1 MGSQSSDSSGC
12 LITDYPLLTTFSDLK
27 HLLTILKYALLLAIS
42 GALMVYALRGL
53 DANSVKAS
61 ILKANY
67 GWLAI
72 TMVLSVL
79 GYFSRAYRW
88 QMQLTASQHRA
99 PYWEVYH
106 AMMVGYLANIVLP
119 RMGEVIRCS
128 VLRRTSGV
136 PVDVSL
142 GTVITER
149 VIDVVVLLGLL
160 GTTLLLDFNK
170 FWSFVQSLFFDKYD
184 SLDANRDTLLA
195 VAGLSLAALLVFGYL
210 LFRNLEQLR
219 QHALFVKVMSFVK
232 GLLAGVFS
240 ILKLENKGLFLLHTA
255 FTWLVYYL
263 MDYLAF
269 FCFPETYNLDMKA
282 GLAVLTFGAFGM
294 AAPVAGGIGPFHV
307 LVQST
312 LLVYGISKEAG
323 IAYALVVHGAQTLL
337 MAVMG
342 GISFVFSMMKSGRG
356 VFTPVAEAQA

>member
-1 MGSQSSDSSGC
+1 MWYAVRGQ
-12 LITDYPLLTTFSDLK
+12 DLSRIG
-27 HLLTILKYALLLAIS
+27 HYIAT
-42 GALMVYALRGL
+42 
-53 DANSVKAS
+53 
-61 ILKANY
+61 ANY
-67 GWLAI
+67 FWLGI

-88 QMQLTASQHRA
+88 QMQLTASRHKVG
-99 PYWEVYH
+99 YWNVYH

-136 PVDVSL
+136 PVEVSL

-149 VIDVVVLLGLL
+149 VIDVLVLLLLL
-160 GTTLLLDFNK
+160 GSIMLLEFNK
-170 FWSFVQSLFFDKYD
+170 FWVFLQSLFADKYD
-184 SLDANRDTLLA
+184 SLAANRTTLLA
-195 VAGLSLAALLVFGYL
+195 LAGIAALLVVVFGYL
-210 LFRNLEQLR
+210 LFRNLEKLR
-219 QHALFVKVMSFVK
+219 RYTLFIKVAGFVK

-240 ILKLENKGLFLLHTA
+240 VRKLENKGLFLLHTA

-269 FCFPETYNLDMKA
+269 RCFPETYGLDVKA

-294 AAPVAGGIGPFHV
+294 AAPVQGGIGVFHV
-307 LVQST
+307 MVQST

-323 IAYALVVHGAQTLL
+323 IAYALVVHGPQTLL
-337 MAVMG
+337 VVFMG
-342 GISFVFSMMKSGRG
+342 GISFIASAIKSGKM
-356 VFTPVAEAQA
+356 VKPLASPPLVPLP

>member
-1 MGSQSSDSSGC
+1 MKS
-12 LITDYPLLTTFSDLK
+12 
-27 HLLTILKYALLLAIS
+27 LLTILKYALLLALS
-42 GALMVYALRGL
+42 GALMVYAVRGQDL
-53 DANSVKAS
+53 SR
-61 ILKANY
+61 IGHYIQTANY
-67 GWLAI
+67 WWLGL
-72 TMVLSVL
+72 TLMLSVL

-88 QMQLTASQHRA
+88 QMQLTASRHPVPFWR
-99 PYWEVYH
+99 VYH

-136 PVDVSL
+136 PVEVSL

-149 VIDVVVLLGLL
+149 VIDVLVLLLLL
-160 GTTLLLDFNK
+160 GSVLLLEFNK
-170 FWSFVQSLFFDKYD
+170 FWTFIQSLFADKYD
-184 SLDANRDTLLA
+184 SLAANRNILLA
-195 VAGLSLAALLVFGYL
+195 VAGLAGLAVLLFGYL
-210 LFRNLEQLR
+210 LFRNLEKLR
-219 QHALFVKVMSFVK
+219 QNAFFVKVVAFAK

-240 ILKLENKGLFLLHTA
+240 VLKLQNKGIFLLHTA

-269 FCFPETYNLDMKA
+269 RCFPETYSLDMKA

-294 AAPVAGGIGPFHV
+294 AAPVSGGIGVFHV

-312 LLVYGISKEAG
+312 LLVYGIGKEAG

-337 MAVMG
+337 VVLMG
-342 GISFVFSMMKSGRG
+342 GISFIASAMKSGSAPPAL
-356 VFTPVAEAQA
+356 VPESLISNA

>member
-1 MGSQSSDSSGC
+1 MKPF
-12 LITDYPLLTTFSDLK
+12 LNV
-27 HLLTILKYALLLAIS
+27 LKYALLLALS
-42 GALMVYALRGL
+42 GALMVYAVRGQDL
-53 DANSVKAS
+53 ARIGHYIAT
-61 ILKANY
+61 ANY
-67 GWLAI
+67 IWLGLTVTLAA
-72 TMVLSVL
+72 L

-88 QMQLTASQHRA
+88 QMQLTASRQHVA
-99 PYWEVYH
+99 YWHVYH

-136 PVDVSL
+136 PVEVSL

-149 VIDVVVLLGLL
+149 VIDVLVLGLL
-160 GTTLLLDFNK
+160 LGTVLLMEFNK
-170 FWSFVQSLFFDKYD
+170 FWSFIQSLFVDKYD
-184 SLDANRDTLLA
+184 SLAANREVLLA
-195 VAGLSLAALLVFGYL
+195 VAGIAGLLLLVFGYL

-219 QHALFVKVMSFVK
+219 QNALFIKVVNFIK

-240 ILKLENKGLFLLHTA
+240 VRKLENKGVFLLHTA

-269 FCFPETYNLDMKA
+269 RCFPETYGLDAKA

-294 AAPVAGGIGPFHV
+294 AAPVSGGIGVFHV
-307 LVQST
+307 MVQST

-342 GISFVFSMMKSGRG
+342 GISL
-356 VFTPVAEAQA
+356 VFTGLHSGKTAPRLAPEPVGSNP

>member
-1 MGSQSSDSSGC
+1 MWYAVRGQDLSRIGHY
-12 LITDYPLLTTFSDLK
+12 IVTADYF
-27 HLLTILKYALLLAIS
+27 
-42 GALMVYALRGL
+42 
-53 DANSVKAS
+53 
-61 ILKANY
+61 
-67 GWLAI
+67 WLGI
-72 TMVLSVL
+72 TMTLSVL

-88 QMQLTASQHRA
+88 QMQLTASRHKV
-99 PYWEVYH
+99 PFWNVYH

-136 PVDVSL
+136 PVEVSL

-149 VIDVVVLLGLL
+149 VIDVLVLLLLL
-160 GTTLLLDFNK
+160 GGVLLLEFNK
-170 FWSFVQSLFFDKYD
+170 FWAFLQSLFADKYN
-184 SLDANRDTLLA
+184 SLAANRTAL
-195 VAGLSLAALLVFGYL
+195 LSLAGIALLLLIVFGYL
-210 LFRNLEQLR
+210 LFRNLEKLR
-219 QHALFVKVMSFVK
+219 QYTLFTKAMAFVK

-240 ILKLENKGLFLLHTA
+240 VRKLENKGVFLLHTG

-269 FCFPETYNLDMKA
+269 KCFPETYGLDAKA

-294 AAPVAGGIGPFHV
+294 AAPVSGGIGVFHV
-307 LVQST
+307 MVQST

-337 MAVMG
+337 MALLG
-342 GISFVFSMMKSGRG
+342 GVSFVASAIQSGKVAKSLAAEPA
-356 VFTPVAEAQA
+356 VSTP